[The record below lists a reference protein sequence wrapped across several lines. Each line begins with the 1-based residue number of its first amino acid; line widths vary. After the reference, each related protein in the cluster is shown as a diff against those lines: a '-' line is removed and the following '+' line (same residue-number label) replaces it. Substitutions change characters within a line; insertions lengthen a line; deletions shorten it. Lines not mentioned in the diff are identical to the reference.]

1 MKKKIVTLCLLI
13 LLLFSF
19 GCGKKE
25 VADVGQQVSVS
36 ETITEETKQEEPVAE
51 EQAPE
56 EKTELDQYQT
66 APVPEGKPEPVE
78 PQEAVV
84 KDEVLYCTISISCET
99 LLEQMD
105 LLDPE
110 KTELVPS
117 DGWILSAKT
126 VEFQK
131 GESVFDVLQRIC
143 REEKIHMEYMDT
155 PVYNSA
161 YIEGIHNL
169 YEFDAGPLSGWM
181 YRVNGWF
188 PNYGCSRYQL
198 QDGDNIQW
206 VYTCDLGDDVGGG
219 NAAQ

>member
-1 MKKKIVTLCLLI
+1 MKRNKIVVLCLLV

-25 VADVGQQVSVS
+25 VPEQQVSVS
-36 ETITEETKQEEPVAE
+36 ETITEEIKQEAPVAE

-56 EKTELDQYQT
+56 EKPVLDQYQT
-66 APVPEGKPEPVE
+66 APVPEGKPKPVE

-84 KDEVLYCTISISCET
+84 EEAVLYCTISISCGT

-143 REEKIHMEYMDT
+143 KEEKIHMEYMDT

-198 QDGDNIQW
+198 QDGDHIQW
-206 VYTCDLGDDVGGG
+206 VYTCDLGADVGGS